1 MSASRVLL
9 QLTVVIYHT
18 YILVEGNAQITV
30 TPFPALIF
38 HGAVQN
44 VPVLSVTATDT
55 DTGQPLQSVAL
66 TNSRDSDYFKLIQQP
81 RVPNEW
87 ILKVKKTID
96 KPVGYVFT
104 FSVYGYYNQTPQD
117 RRIQINV
124 TEENEHA
131 PSFEQQE
138 YTFVALRNGLDYNL
152 TDIGTVKAVDADT
165 EIYNKQFHYH
175 ILDPHAER
183 YFLVDLETGLIEM
196 TGNIPAGVSNVTFS
210 VTAIDGGSPQRL
222 NTTDVTVIITDLRPP
237 DVFCV
242 AVEES
247 IARVCWKDPTNGSY
261 VMKYEL
267 LFKMDDQNA
276 TTVPVRVEGVK
287 DETCSIVT
295 GNQLGRNYTFSVRVF
310 NGLEWSPES
319 LQRKVTIEKKGLY
332 GSCPDFSNCSVWE
345 PCQNKGE
352 CLVNQ
357 DMSYTCN
364 CSKGWGGVNCTDVDL
379 CASAPCRNGGTCV
392 FTGDRN
398 YTCNCPDTHY
408 GNVCE
413 YFNICSTIPCKN
425 DALCMN
431 GNNTFT
437 CICRDH
443 FVGELCETPDP
454 CVPSPC
460 MHGNCS
466 SANNKNFSCS
476 CQNGYFGDLCE
487 NEDICA
493 LYQPCNQGSCTANN
507 VSSEIADDKYTCSCN
522 VGYRGKRCDNLDM
535 CELTSMNGMELCR
548 NNGTCHY
555 KEISSY
561 NCVCADGFWGAEC
574 QYYDPCYDKPCGTGN
589 CKNVSDEEYICECHG
604 GNFGRN
610 CEHFNPCYDKPCH
623 SNIQCLNIS
632 DTDYRCIC
640 PVERFGKNCEKINGC
655 NINFCHHNSSC
666 LNVTEAGGVECV
678 CQSGYSGKF
687 CDIYDPCLLQPCMNN
702 ASCSSSSGEFT
713 CACVSGYRGD
723 KCQYTDPCAENPCWN
738 EGTCVQ
744 SATNVTKYRCLC
756 ENIFYGTHC
765 ENLDFCKLGHDC
777 ENGGTCIIQEGREA
791 YEIELRGNLT
801 SSNQVNVTNRP
812 TCVCLHG
819 YSGDRCDKISPC
831 VQSPCGKGHCVQ
843 KGEGHV
849 CNCPDGIVRISC
861 EEVFCEIDDSFYD
874 KTGWYT
880 WPRTKAGDT
889 TQVLCRH
896 GPNSIFSTGYASRYC
911 NVDVNGTTF
920 WDIPNTSQCLEL
932 QTEDVSQNLRNLAT
946 LTKDASGLRS
956 EEIANITST
965 LEEYFF
971 FSFEN
976 IEIAKE
982 MTMVVG
988 NLLDANETVMIES
1001 NFKNHSSERLLWLL
1015 EEYSKRV
1022 NTTGE
1027 IVIETENINLQ
1038 VVNHTVPDTS
1048 YSYTPQLEQ
1057 NNIKRKG
1064 GINLKLPAEALT
1076 SSDAEEFPRIR
1087 LMTFRSSSFFIPE
1100 EAPPQEVVM
1109 KQWVVSA
1116 VVQDRKLENLTTPV
1130 EITVKNIEDGVNHSC
1145 AYWDIKNRTWSDEGV
1160 VTLERGQNYTKC
1172 LSYHLTSFAILLD
1185 PSPDHAL
1192 SAEHEQIL
1200 TYISYIGCGIS
1211 MLGLILTLI
1220 TYSIFRCLNRE
1231 KSGKIL
1237 MNLCASM
1244 LLLNAFFFLGSE
1256 TSLSLSGDGMCKAA
1270 AILLHY
1276 FLLTT
1281 LTWMLV
1287 EAINMYQALI
1297 TVFTKYSGFF
1307 MLKRCIFAWGAPA
1320 LIVIATVAISVDNY
1334 KTTTELCFLSQGN
1347 PLAFYIAL
1355 LGPACLILLINF
1367 AVFIM
1372 VSRVILKPKFHGQV
1386 GRNASDSVTPAQIRG
1401 AFTVMTLL
1409 GVTWVFGP
1417 FAINEAKV
1425 VVNYIFTVLNSL
1437 QGFLIFV
1444 FRCCFNPE
1452 VRMAWVMLIK
1462 TGKFKRR
1469 KGPATAYTSDST
1481 SSKSESKLNGSVN
1494 DTMKSNVYNSLGKQ
1508 RNVLNNDK
1516 NLVSKNTNMQAKTSK
1531 DLHGYFDDTQRHRGR
1546 EKRSGSSENTRL
1558 YGRNYDNYDRNG
1570 FHSNGNHQRR
1580 SSDQNA
1586 ITTIYTGQYNGG
1598 VKRHSG
1604 LISHQDEFTRL

>member
-408 GNVCE
+408 G
-413 YFNICSTIPCKN
+413 
-425 DALCMN
+425 
-431 GNNTFT
+431 
-437 CICRDH
+437 
-443 FVGELCETPDP
+443 
-454 CVPSPC
+454 
-460 MHGNCS
+460 
-466 SANNKNFSCS
+466 
-476 CQNGYFGDLCE
+476 
-487 NEDICA
+487 
-493 LYQPCNQGSCTANN
+493 
-507 VSSEIADDKYTCSCN
+507 
-522 VGYRGKRCDNLDM
+522 
-535 CELTSMNGMELCR
+535 
-548 NNGTCHY
+548 
-555 KEISSY
+555 
-561 NCVCADGFWGAEC
+561 
-574 QYYDPCYDKPCGTGN
+574 
-589 CKNVSDEEYICECHG
+589 
-604 GNFGRN
+604 
-610 CEHFNPCYDKPCH
+610 
-623 SNIQCLNIS
+623 
-632 DTDYRCIC
+632 
-640 PVERFGKNCEKINGC
+640 
-655 NINFCHHNSSC
+655 
-666 LNVTEAGGVECV
+666 
-678 CQSGYSGKF
+678 
-687 CDIYDPCLLQPCMNN
+687 
-702 ASCSSSSGEFT
+702 
-713 CACVSGYRGD
+713 
-723 KCQYTDPCAENPCWN
+723 
-738 EGTCVQ
+738 
-744 SATNVTKYRCLC
+744 
-756 ENIFYGTHC
+756 
-765 ENLDFCKLGHDC
+765 
-777 ENGGTCIIQEGREA
+777 
-791 YEIELRGNLT
+791 
-801 SSNQVNVTNRP
+801 
-812 TCVCLHG
+812 
-819 YSGDRCDKISPC
+819 DRCDKISPC

-1220 TYSIFRCLNRE
+1220 TYSIFRPRSASMSRCLNRE